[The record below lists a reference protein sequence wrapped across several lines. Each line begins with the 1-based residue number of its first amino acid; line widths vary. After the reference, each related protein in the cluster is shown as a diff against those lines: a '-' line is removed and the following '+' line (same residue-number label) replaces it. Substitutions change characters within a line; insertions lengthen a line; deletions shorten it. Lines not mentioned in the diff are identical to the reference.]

1 MQINNQTAYT
11 YDCIIEF
18 NRHYKRR
25 ANLVLNIILGVCSG
39 VMLLCLLLS
48 GLFFLVDGEFILD
61 ATSVTYAILIIVV
74 SIVVIFGT
82 PILIKHVARKQAALN
97 TVSTYRFTEDHFE
110 DSSESTIKTELVKCK
125 YDGII
130 KVTESEHYFY
140 LFINPRAAHI
150 VAKNG
155 FTEGTEQDFRD
166 LLRTV
171 IEAKKL
177 HIQ

>member
-18 NRHYKRR
+18 NRHYRR
-25 ANLVLNIILGVCSG
+25 KANLILNIILGACSG
-39 VMLLCLLLS
+39 ILLLCLLLS
-48 GLFFLVDGEFILD
+48 GLFFLIDGEFMLD
-61 ATSVTYAILIIVV
+61 FTSVAYSIIIIAL
-74 SIVVIFGT
+74 SMAFIFGN
-82 PILIKHVARKQAALN
+82 PVLIKHVARKQAALN

-110 DSSESTIKTELVKCK
+110 DSSESTVKTELVKCK
-125 YDGII
+125 YDAII
-130 KVTESEHYFY
+130 KVTESEQYFY
-140 LFINPRAAHI
+140 LFINPQAAHI

-155 FTEGTEQDFRD
+155 FTEGSEQDFRD

-177 HIQ
+177 HIK